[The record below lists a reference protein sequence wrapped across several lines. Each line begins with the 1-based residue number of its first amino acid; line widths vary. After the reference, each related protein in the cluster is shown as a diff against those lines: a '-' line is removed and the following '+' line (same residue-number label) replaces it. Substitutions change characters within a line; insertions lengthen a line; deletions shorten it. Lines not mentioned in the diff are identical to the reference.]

1 MRGNLMKVLVPE
13 QHRGMPKASSRKTTA
28 MAEGAPSLAESVDT
42 AGSSFAE
49 AQQALEQS
57 LAELQRDDLPLEDL
71 PRLYGDAMAWEE
83 RCRQILS
90 EVSQQI
96 QQLDPETL
104 DLMPWTEAQP

>member
-1 MRGNLMKVLVPE
+1 MKVSVPE
-13 QHRGMPKASSRKTTA
+13 QHRGMPKASSRKPTA
-28 MAEGAPSLAESVDT
+28 MAEEAPSLAASVDT
-42 AGSSFAE
+42 ARSSFAE
-49 AQQALEQS
+49 AQQALEES

-71 PRLYGDAMAWEE
+71 PRLYGHAMAWEA

-104 DLMPWTEAQP
+104 DLMPWMEAQP